1 MSTLAL
7 EITVRDL
14 MAYADEG
21 TPHMVLDVR
30 EPNETQAQPF
40 EGAVEI
46 PMNAVPARQNELPR
60 DKTIVVSC
68 HLGGRSMQVVQ
79 FLRQAGF
86 DNVTN
91 LEGGIVAWL
100 GRDQ

>member
-7 EITVRDL
+7 EITVQDL
-14 MAYADEG
+14 LDYADND

-30 EPNETQAQPF
+30 EINEMQALPF
-40 EGAVEI
+40 EGAVEM
-46 PMNAVPARQNELPR
+46 PMHTVPARQQELPR

-68 HLGGRSMQVVQ
+68 HMGGRSMQVVQ

-91 LEGGIVAWL
+91 LAGGIVSWA